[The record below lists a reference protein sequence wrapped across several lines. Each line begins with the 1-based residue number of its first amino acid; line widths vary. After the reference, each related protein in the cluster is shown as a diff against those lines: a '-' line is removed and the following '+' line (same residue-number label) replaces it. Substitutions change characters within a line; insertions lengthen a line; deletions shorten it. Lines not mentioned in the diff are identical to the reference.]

1 MADKHSE
8 ETHVTV
14 TTPQGT
20 QEQGVESGHDDR
32 DIDIR
37 AVMIWLRSLA
47 IMAVVAIL
55 AMWGMFVGLS
65 ALQEKKDVVPSSLY
79 LSEKQPPLPQ
89 PRLLPEPWEA
99 LKQETK
105 AENNKIEKYN
115 LADAKGNPKLPDNA
129 VSLVKDAPTQG
140 ATANQPTWQ
149 TMQEMPSDSSGGTV
163 MEQGK
168 E

>member
-1 MADKHSE
+1 MADKHLD
-8 ETHVTV
+8 ETLVSV

-37 AVMIWLRSLA
+37 AVMVWLRSLA
-47 IMAVVAIL
+47 IMAIVSIL

-65 ALQEKKDVVPSSLY
+65 ALQEPKDVVSSPFFLT
-79 LSEKQPPLPQ
+79 KNQPRPPH

-99 LKQETK
+99 LDQETK
-105 AENNKIEKYN
+105 QENMQLEKYH
-115 LADAKGNPKLPDNA
+115 LVDEKGDPKLPDNA
-129 VSLVKDAPTQG
+129 VGLVKEAQNQG
-140 ATANQPTWQ
+140 TAQNQQTWQ
-149 TMQEMPSDSSGGTV
+149 TMRAMPSDSSGGTK
-163 MEQGK
+163 MELGK